1 MVANHSR
8 LTDADRDAD
17 ADADDQSRWL
27 AHAVQLARNNVEQ
40 GGGPF
45 GAVVARPGPAGGV
58 VLGEGVNRV
67 TRDLDPTAHAEVVA
81 IRAACRA
88 TGDFRL
94 EGALLVAS
102 CEPCPMCLATALWAR
117 VAGVLFGADR
127 HDAARAGFD
136 DGTFHD
142 LFARPRDQWPLQV
155 SQLPG
160 EGNEA
165 PFRRWRE
172 HAGRVAY

>member
-1 MVANHSR
+1 MSATPSR
-8 LTDADRDAD
+8 PAD
-17 ADADDQSRWL
+17 ADEEARWL
-27 AHAVQLARNNVEQ
+27 ARAVQLAQDNVEH

-45 GAVVARPGPAGGV
+45 GAVVVRPGPAGGV
-58 VLGEGVNRV
+58 VLGEGVNSV
-67 TRDLDPTAHAEVVA
+67 TRDSDPTAHAEVVA

-117 VAGVLFGADR
+117 VAGVVFGADR

-136 DGTFHD
+136 DDTFHD
-142 LFARPRDQWPLQV
+142 LFAQPRDQWPMPV

-160 EGNEA
+160 KDDEA
-165 PFRRWRE
+165 PFRRWRQ
-172 HAGRVAY
+172 HAERVAY